1 MKQRRIKKPIQEMMP
16 KKEWLS
22 QNETCAFLDMHPNTF
37 KTVLPTLAKP
47 LTIKNIGHKKYFN
60 ISEIQSLFE

>member
-1 MKQRRIKKPIQEMMP
+1 MMP

-22 QNETCAFLDMHPNTF
+22 QNEACAFLDMHPNTF